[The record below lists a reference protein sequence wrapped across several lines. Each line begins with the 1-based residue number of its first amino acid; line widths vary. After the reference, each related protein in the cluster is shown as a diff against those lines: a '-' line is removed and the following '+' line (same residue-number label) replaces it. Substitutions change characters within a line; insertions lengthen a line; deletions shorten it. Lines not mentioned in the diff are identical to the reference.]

1 MGSKGKTDKV
11 AEQTD
16 GRRDGKRDQTKNIM
30 ADRWTPKIRKMQTD
44 RLRKKIGARR
54 RSCVDFRRIKGRYS
68 CRIFEAD
75 RTT

>member
-30 ADRWTPKIRKMQTD
+30 ADRWTPKIRK
-44 RLRKKIGARR
+44 K
-54 RSCVDFRRIKGRYS
+54 
-68 CRIFEAD
+68 AD
-75 RTT
+75 RQAEKKNRSQKEIMC